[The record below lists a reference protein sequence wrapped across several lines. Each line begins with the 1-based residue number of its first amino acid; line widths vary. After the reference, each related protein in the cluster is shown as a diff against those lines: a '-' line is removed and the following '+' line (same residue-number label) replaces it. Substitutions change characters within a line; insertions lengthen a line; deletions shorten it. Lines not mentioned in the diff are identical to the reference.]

1 MHARWTHAQDK
12 KSHSARYYTI
22 LYYIILY
29 YIFNSGLQ
37 VPVYGTFFITQIL
50 KNTAYINTFIH
61 DIFKEKTL

>member
-50 KNTAYINTFIH
+50 KNNAYY
-61 DIFKEKTL
+61 